1 MVGAAWPYQTNTL
14 KAAKKPVA
22 DTIPTEG
29 ATGWGDTW
37 MLATNAPHPNC
48 AYLWTKWVSTPQ
60 VQAEQAVS
68 FGETPVNTKAC
79 AAMEALSAGSC
90 AQYHADAPGS
100 YFETIKFWK
109 TPIATCPDGSK
120 SCIPYSTWQT
130 AWTSIIS

>member
-1 MVGAAWPYQTNTL
+1 
-14 KAAKKPVA
+14 
-22 DTIPTEG
+22 
-29 ATGWGDTW
+29 
-37 MLATNAPHPNC
+37 
-48 AYLWTKWVSTPQ
+48 VSTPQ

-79 AAMEALSAGSC
+79 AAMEALSQGSC
-90 AQYHADAPGS
+90 HLYHADAAGS
-100 YFETIKFWK
+100 YFDTIKFWK